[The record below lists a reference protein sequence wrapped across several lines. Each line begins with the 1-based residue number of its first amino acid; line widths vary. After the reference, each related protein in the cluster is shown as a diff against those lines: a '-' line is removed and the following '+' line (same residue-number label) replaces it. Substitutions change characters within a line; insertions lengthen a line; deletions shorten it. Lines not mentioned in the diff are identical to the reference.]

1 MLSGWQVQAM
11 KEAEDARI
19 WEELN
24 APDPAEGL
32 MQEAAQDMKMAVDLM
47 DKAEDCLAN
56 AISELDGTPM
66 EYKVTAFLD
75 ALMDLRIDIRIM
87 AEKFEKGVRE

>member
-11 KEAEDARI
+11 KEAEDAKI

-24 APDPAEGL
+24 APDPAEGR

-47 DKAEDCLAN
+47 DKAEDCLVN

-87 AEKFEKGVRE
+87 AEKYEKGVRE